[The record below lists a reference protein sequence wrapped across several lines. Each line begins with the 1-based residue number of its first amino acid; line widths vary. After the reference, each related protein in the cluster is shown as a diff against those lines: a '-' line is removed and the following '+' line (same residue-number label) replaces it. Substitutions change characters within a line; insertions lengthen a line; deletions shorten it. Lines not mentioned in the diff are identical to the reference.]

1 MNARSR
7 NSLTKRQR
15 TLLER
20 ARDSIRDAPRS
31 YSQLTMG
38 TGTLSCSTPA
48 CVAGHMV
55 ASEPELRTKL
65 RAALREQHLL
75 EPDSED
81 EEYRARWNE
90 RRAAEDY
97 YRYNTATMIEKI
109 AAEALGTPTHPALFD
124 TEWPTAW
131 LKQLDIRCEGIKETR
146 PHGETFVPTA
156 GDAVRTLDGILKGH
170 IHSSLATGYS
180 PETADEYAAT
190 HA

>member
-7 NSLTKRQR
+7 NSLSKRQR
-15 TLLER
+15 SLLEQT
-20 ARDSIRDAPRS
+20 RDSIRDTPRS

-75 EPDSED
+75 EPDCDD

-90 RRAAEDY
+90 RRSADD
-97 YRYNTATMIEKI
+97 YRYNTGTVIEDI
-109 AAEALGTPTHPALFD
+109 AREGLGTPTHPALFD
-124 TEWPTAW
+124 TEWPRAW
-131 LKQLDIRCEGIKETR
+131 LKQLDIRREGIEETR
-146 PHGETFVPTA
+146 AHGETFVPTA
-156 GDAVRTLDGILKGH
+156 GDAVRILDGILNGH

-180 PETADEYAAT
+180 PDTADEYAAT